1 MVLLGT
7 LINIFEPYLPVIII
21 KTFRYGKFASEGKS
35 ALVTNVEL
43 PKSYFKHFYLT
54 SAFIYSP
61 IAIYEIV
68 RVFILHGEVSDWH
81 KAILNISCGSERVA
95 TISALRVVI
104 ATVLLVLQVFRRFH
118 DTHFVSVFS
127 KSATI
132 NLGHYLVGMAYY
144 PAVFLIIFSEAPK
157 FAIPFSNDQSNVHLH
172 HLGIM
177 EMCAIILFLWAW
189 YHQYV
194 TSKILGNLRKNTKGD
209 VVSQSYKIPEGDW
222 FNYLSS
228 PHSVAEIIMYT
239 ALTLLLANNTGWW
252 YVYAWVLSNQ
262 VETILLSHWWY
273 QSHFKNFPV
282 TRKALIPFIY

>member
-1 MVLLGT
+1 MQC
-7 LINIFEPYLPVIII
+7 
-21 KTFRYGKFASEGKS
+21 
-35 ALVTNVEL
+35 
-43 PKSYFKHFYLT
+43 
-54 SAFIYSP
+54 IYSDLFS
-61 IAIYEIV
+61 V
-68 RVFILHGEVSDWH
+68 
-81 KAILNISCGSERVA
+81 
-95 TISALRVVI
+95 SALRVVI

-194 TSKILGNLRKNTKGD
+194 TSKILGNLRKNTKGSELKATHIFFYLLKIVGD

-262 VETILLSHWWY
+262 VTS
-273 QSHFKNFPV
+273 
-282 TRKALIPFIY
+282 IY